1 MKDGARKWGA
11 RSLTR
16 CDAEELGSRGRKEE
30 RQEKVLWVGE
40 RESGE
45 EVETRRRFQRAQ
57 PAGRGGPGQAKGAE
71 RERAFVQLQARIG
84 GAILRHFPFPSTGG
98 HWKVT
103 AKVTDSPFS
112 PAFPDPLPHT
122 LAHTP
127 SPGCPHPT
135 VNRLAHNLPPPFPP
149 NFSDAHSPHGSVSVK
164 SVESDGL
171 GWREG
176 LQRRARARGGGE
188 WYMAGR
194 GG

>member
-1 MKDGARKWGA
+1 MKDGVRKWGA

-30 RQEKVLWVGE
+30 RQEKVLWVRE

-45 EVETRRRFQRAQ
+45 EVETRRRFRRAQ
-57 PAGRGGPGQAKGAE
+57 PAGRCGPGQAKVAE
-71 RERAFVQLQARIG
+71 REREHLFSCRPG
-84 GAILRHFPFPSTGG
+84 SGERFCAIFLFHPAEVTGG

-127 SPGCPHPT
+127 SPGRPHPT

-149 NFSDAHSPHGSVSVK
+149 NFSDAHSPQGSVSV
-164 SVESDGL
+164 
-171 GWREG
+171 
-176 LQRRARARGGGE
+176 
-188 WYMAGR
+188 
-194 GG
+194 